1 MKCFFFSISSGWQII
16 IHYSRFDPDSLDIR
30 MHSEQKKIYQSM
42 TPAQKLDVSMKLYLS
57 AKALKTA
64 TIKEQH
70 PDWNKEKIKKR
81 VNDIFLYAGT

>member
-1 MKCFFFSISSGWQII
+1 
-16 IHYSRFDPDSLDIR
+16 

-42 TPAQKLDVSMKLYLS
+42 TPAQKLDVSIKLYQS

-64 TIKEQH
+64 AIKEQH
-70 PDWNKEKIKKR
+70 PDWSEEKIKKL